1 MGSLTAL
8 LLATPLFGLSLAPPD
23 PSLAPELALTMEYA
37 ELGASSLPEP
47 AALGG
52 FAFDLGGDRK
62 PGKAGVA
69 VGAGVKASADADV
82 DATPS
87 ADGGEEAA
95 AEEEGDS
102 EAYTED
108 LRTRAEL
115 TRIHR
120 PLGIATY
127 AAMGVTLIL
136 GGIQY
141 HNLYGFFA
149 DRDSNPCVT
158 GDAVFGQGQCSGTPW
173 LHLAPALLTGGLYAG
188 TFAVAALMPD
198 PDDASEGDSEF
209 ASTLRLH
216 KLLRWVH
223 LGGMVAQMGL
233 GMVIANGEAL
243 GMDRSNDYGTLQAL
257 STLHLGLGLVTFA
270 AMTWAMLLML

>member
-8 LLATPLFGLSLAPPD
+8 LIATPLFGLSLTPPD
-23 PSLAPELALTMEYA
+23 PSLAPELALSMEYA
-37 ELGASSLPEP
+37 ELGSRDLPGT
-47 AALGG
+47 AAVGA
-52 FAFDLGGDRK
+52 FAFDLGDDGK

-69 VGAGVKASADADV
+69 VGVGAKASAESEVEAGDSAGEG
-82 DATPS
+82 AT
-87 ADGGEEAA
+87 
-95 AEEEGDS
+95 EEEGDS

-108 LRTRAEL
+108 VRARAEL

-149 DRDSNPCVT
+149 GRDSNPCVT

-243 GMDRSNDYGTLQAL
+243 GMDRANDYGTLQAL

-270 AMTWAMLLML
+270 AMTWAMLLMI